1 MLPELAAEVLEAA
14 EPVVAEV
21 SDAFEAARIIDVV
34 GSGASSSSSGEGAL
48 MLRESARVL
57 TAGHETYN
65 YLHGPMEPLDPQ
77 TACLVIGDGREIRLA
92 QDVSALGCP
101 TLLLTSRA
109 DVASAGGLT
118 VLRLP
123 QAPSPLALAVLQI
136 LPIQLLG
143 W

>member
-1 MLPELAAEVLEAA
+1 
-14 EPVVAEV
+14 
-21 SDAFEAARIIDVV
+21 
-34 GSGASSSSSGEGAL
+34 

-101 TLLLTSRA
+101 RCC
-109 DVASAGGLT
+109 
-118 VLRLP
+118 
-123 QAPSPLALAVLQI
+123 
-136 LPIQLLG
+136 
-143 W
+143 